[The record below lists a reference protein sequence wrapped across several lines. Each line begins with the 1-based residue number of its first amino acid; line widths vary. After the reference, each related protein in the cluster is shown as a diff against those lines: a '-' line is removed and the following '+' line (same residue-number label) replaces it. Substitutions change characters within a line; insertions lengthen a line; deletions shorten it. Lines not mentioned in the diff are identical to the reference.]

1 MNQNNSNFY
10 GYNFEKIADTI
21 IRLGVLFLLI
31 GWCYDILKPFVLI
44 IVWAI
49 VIAIAFSPVYE
60 RVVRLFKGR
69 KVLATIFVALI
80 LLTLLVVPSILISQS
95 LYEEINNFA
104 HYYQTNEHLIP
115 PPPETTKSWPTITK
129 PIVEI
134 WSSASEDISKV
145 ALKYS
150 DQLKIAGAWLL
161 LALAG
166 IGKGILQFIVSII
179 IAMGLL
185 LYSESLI
192 KVSKNIFI
200 KLIGTNGEHY
210 ADVTVITIRSV
221 VKGFLG
227 VALIQS
233 LMAGA
238 GFFFADVPFAGIFTI
253 ICLFL
258 AIIQIGIGPIAIPIV
273 IYTFSVADTTTA
285 TLLAVWIG
293 ITLISDNILK
303 PIFLGRGNPPA
314 PMLVIFLGAIGGFI
328 FNGFIGLFLGAVILT
343 LGYKFFLSWID
354 MEKDIELGEPLIDE
368 KLEE

>member
-1 MNQNNSNFY
+1 MDQKNSNFNN
-10 GYNFEKIADTI
+10 YNFEKIADTL

-49 VIAIAFSPVYE
+49 VIAIALSPVYE
-60 RVVRLFKGR
+60 STVRLFRGK
-69 KVLATIFVALI
+69 KILATVFLALLLLSI
-80 LLTLLVVPSILISQS
+80 LVIPSILVSQS
-95 LYEEINNFA
+95 LYEEINNFSTS
-104 HYYQTNEHLIP
+104 YQAGGHLIP
-115 PPPETTKSWPTITK
+115 PPGESTKDWPTITK
-129 PIVEI
+129 PILEI
-134 WSSASEDISKV
+134 WSSASEDVSKV
-145 ALKYS
+145 LFKYS
-150 DQLKIAGAWLL
+150 DQLKVVGEWLL

-185 LYSESLI
+185 LYSESLT

-200 KLIGTNGEHY
+200 KLIGSNGEHY
-210 ADVTVITIRSV
+210 ALVTVATIRNV

-233 LMAGA
+233 LMVGA
-238 GFFFADVPFAGIFTI
+238 GFFMAGVPFAGIFTV
-253 ICLFL
+253 ICLIL
-258 AIIQIGIGPIAIPIV
+258 AIIQVGIGPIAIPVV
-273 IYTFSVADTTTA
+273 IYMFSVTDTTTA
-285 TLLAVWIG
+285 TLLAIWIG

-328 FNGFIGLFLGAVILT
+328 YNGFIGLFLGAVILT
-343 LGYKFFLSWID
+343 LGYKFFLSWIE
-354 MEKDIELGEPLIDE
+354 MIEDE
-368 KLEE
+368 KTEA

>member
-31 GWCYDILKPFVLI
+31 SWCYDILKPFILI
-44 IVWAI
+44 IIWAI

-60 RVVRLFKGR
+60 RVVKIFRGK

-80 LLTLLVVPSILISQS
+80 LLTLLVLPSIVITQS

-104 HYYQTNEHLIP
+104 HYYQTSEHLIP
-115 PPPETTKSWPTITK
+115 PPPETTNSWPTITK

-134 WSSASEDISKV
+134 WASASKDISKV
-145 ALKYS
+145 ALKYAEE
-150 DQLKIAGAWLL
+150 LKVAGAFLL
-161 LALAG
+161 LSLAG
-166 IGKGILQFIVSII
+166 IGKGILQFIISII

-185 LYSESLI
+185 LYSESLV

-200 KLIGTNGEHY
+200 KLIGPNGEHY
-210 ADVTVITIRSV
+210 AEITVITIRNV

-227 VALIQS
+227 VALIQA
-233 LMAGA
+233 LMIGV
-238 GFFFADVPFAGIFTI
+238 GFFLAGVPFAGIFTF

-258 AIIQIGIGPIAIPIV
+258 AIIQIGIGPVAIPVV
-273 IYTFSVADTTTA
+273 IYMYSVTDATTSTI
-285 TLLAVWIG
+285 LAIWVG

-328 FNGFIGLFLGAVILT
+328 FNGFIGLFLGAVVLT
-343 LGYKFFLSWID
+343 LGYKFFLSWI
-354 MEKDIELGEPLIDE
+354 EIAEEEITEESLIET
-368 KLEE
+368 EE